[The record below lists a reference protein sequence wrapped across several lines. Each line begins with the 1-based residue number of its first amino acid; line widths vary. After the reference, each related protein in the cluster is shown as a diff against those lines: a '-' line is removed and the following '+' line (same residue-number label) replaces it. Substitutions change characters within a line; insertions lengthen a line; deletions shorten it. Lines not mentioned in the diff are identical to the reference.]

1 MLEIIRFRR
10 AVWAGLIS
18 LTLSVAACDTGS
30 SGGTVANIEADRE
43 NVEAMSLEHA
53 DDTSEPSAAAEVPPA
68 RAVESESLPY
78 AEVDDQLAYGYLAY
92 PSGVLEPLPAI
103 VMIHEWWG
111 LNDNIRAMANRLAAE
126 GYMVLA
132 VDLYGGE
139 MATTPADARR
149 QMLRVVENPG
159 LARENIRQALDFLNI
174 AEAPAIASLGWCF
187 GGGWSL
193 NAAMSFPEDID
204 VEPHR
209 SLGESRQCGLE
220 LGVAR
225 RAVKLSKRF
234 VQQLVNDVYVGVLV
248 DRPGLIGQCDHGAA
262 LPCASSRTRCSYSC
276 CNSTV
281 NCTRDL
287 PRPSTSAMASRCSSS
302 SRSGGLRFSLAS
314 TSAMAARQDCRGS
327 TDSEACPRHV
337 STRLQVQG
345 TRCGQLGD
353 GHHGDVLRGQNE
365 RSSSSSAH

>member
-30 SGGTVANIEADRE
+30 SGRTVASIEADRE

-53 DDTSEPSAAAEVPPA
+53 DDTSEPSAAAEVPPT

-78 AEVDDQLAYGYLAY
+78 ADVDDQLAYGYLAY

-139 MATTPADARR
+139 TATTPAEARR
-149 QMLRVVENPG
+149 QMLNVVENPG

-204 VEPHR
+204 ASVIYYGQVTDDAEKLKTIGGPILGLFGADDRGISVTSVR
-209 SLGESRQCGLE
+209 SF
-220 LGVAR
+220 
-225 RAVKLSKRF
+225 K
-234 VQQLVNDVYVGVLV
+234 
-248 DRPGLIGQCDHGAA
+248 AA
-262 LPCASSRTRCSYSC
+262 LQRLRKEHDIQIYPGVGHAFANPTGSNYNEAAAENAWQRTLDFLDE
-276 CNSTV
+276 N
-281 NCTRDL
+281 L
-287 PRPSTSAMASRCSSS
+287 RPDDAT
-302 SRSGGLRFSLAS
+302 
-314 TSAMAARQDCRGS
+314 
-327 TDSEACPRHV
+327 
-337 STRLQVQG
+337 
-345 TRCGQLGD
+345 
-353 GHHGDVLRGQNE
+353 
-365 RSSSSSAH
+365 